1 MLVKVSP
8 TLIKRS
14 KTRFHNLPNGA
25 SLILGN
31 NGYIWISPGIN
42 LEETSVGGF
51 VQNLEEVVPRP
62 ERETIARLKNCIE
75 ALAQCKMML
84 YDTSILYAYEE
95 SLKYD
100 VKELLIPEAI
110 VDIGILTQERISMLT
125 NA

>member
-1 MLVKVSP
+1 MKVSP

-14 KTRFHNLPNGA
+14 KTRFHNLPIGA
-25 SLILGN
+25 SVILGN
-31 NGYIWISPGIN
+31 NGYIWVSPIVN
-42 LEETSVGGF
+42 LEETSVGRF
-51 VQNLEEVVPRP
+51 VQNLDEIISKP
-62 ERETIARLKNCIE
+62 ERETIARLRNCIQ

-110 VDIGILTQERISMLT
+110 VDVGILTQERISMLI
-125 NA
+125 ND